1 LEEVAVYFD
10 NVDWDKIRIFYQ
22 VAMSKSFTDAA
33 ERLNIT
39 QSAISRSI
47 QSFEASLNAKLFHRH
62 ARGLI
67 LTKDGEIMFETAREM
82 LATLSRAQR
91 FLGGNSD
98 IPKGTLKVATTAAL
112 ANVWLIE
119 CMPPFL
125 ERYPE
130 VHLTI
135 LGTDQELD
143 LAIREADVAI
153 RPAIDPSS
161 DLVQNYLMTFHIKLY
176 ASQTYV
182 QKFGIPKKTEDLDHH
197 RLITFAEESVS
208 PYGNINWP
216 LTIGAKPGYIR
227 KPFLAINSTQGL
239 RRAVEIGLGIA
250 AISEEYP
257 GLKKESGLVQIL
269 PEIKGPEIDIYYVY
283 PSYLAKSKEIN
294 VFGDYLKEICTQGSQ

>member
-1 LEEVAVYFD
+1 MYFD
-10 NVDWDKIRIFYQ
+10 SVDWDKIRIFYQ
-22 VAMSKSFTDAA
+22 VAISKSFTDAA
-33 ERLNIT
+33 EHLNIT

-67 LTKDGEIMFETAREM
+67 LTKDGEIMLEAAREM

-91 FLGGNSD
+91 CLGDSE
-98 IPKGTLKVATTAAL
+98 IPRGTLKVATTAAL
-112 ANVWLIE
+112 ANLWLIE
-119 CMPPFL
+119 CISPFL
-125 ERYPE
+125 EKYPE
-130 VHLTI
+130 MHLTI
-135 LGTDQELD
+135 LGTDREVD

-153 RPAIDPSS
+153 RPAVEHPS
-161 DLVQNYLMTFHIKLY
+161 DLIQNYLMTFHIKLY
-176 ASQTYV
+176 ASPAYL
-182 QKFGIPKKTEDLDHH
+182 QKFGIPKKTEDLDNH

-216 LTIGAKPGYIR
+216 LTIGAKPGHVR

-257 GLKKESGLVQIL
+257 GLNKEYDLVQVL

-283 PSYLAKSKEIN
+283 PSYLAKSKE
-294 VFGDYLKEICTQGSQ
+294 VKAFGNLLMDVCAKERS